1 MNEAQNPVDNK
12 ANKTG
17 DDRDITKER
26 PLNCKFFSQHKK
38 VIITSIFSFL
48 FGGGGLVYILSI
60 VYPTPNNPV
69 LNVPYI
75 QEGIDERDIPFWL
88 EKLTKKEPN
97 DRKKEVDDW
106 YNQRLI
112 KSNLRITLH
121 WVIDR
126 IDEEKKAK
134 SEDIEVLRRAGRI
147 ELADK
152 LEGLNKAI
160 AKLRSAN
167 ARGALRS
174 AIFAAESMAYH
185 DTRRRMVKLS
195 FATIQSTCNFENY
208 QQAYKCAEEK
218 KYSIEKELEGIN
230 SVIKSLCRLY
240 WNRVEECCGFD
251 DDTINEQM
259 LGISDEMAELE
270 KIHNG
275 YFIHRKIL
283 SEHIKLY
290 KNDPK
295 KVNVVKIVN
304 DILQVNQ
311 GFDKSF

>member
-1 MNEAQNPVDNK
+1 MNEAPNPVENK
-12 ANKTG
+12 ENKTG
-17 DDRDITKER
+17 GDRDITKER
-26 PLNCKFFSQHKK
+26 PLNGKFFSQHKK
-38 VIITSIFSFL
+38 VIITSILSFL

-60 VYPTPNNPV
+60 VYPTPNSQG

-75 QEGIDERDIPFWL
+75 KEGIDERDIPLWL
-88 EKLTKKEPN
+88 DKLTKKEPY

-112 KSNLRITLH
+112 KSNLRISLH

-160 AKLRSAN
+160 TKLRSAN

-185 DTRRRMVKLS
+185 DTRRRMVRLS
-195 FATIQSTCNFENY
+195 FATIQNACTFDNY
-208 QQAYKCAEEK
+208 QQAYACAEEK
-218 KYSIEKELEGIN
+218 KYNIEKELVGIN
-230 SVIKSLCRLY
+230 LVINSLCRLY
-240 WNRVEECCGFD
+240 RNRVEECCGFD

-275 YFIHRKIL
+275 YLIHRKIL

-295 KVNVVKIVN
+295 NLNSIKIVN
-304 DILQVNQ
+304 DILHVNQ